1 MVVRPV
7 RFSCGKI
14 KAEKLTAGRYT
25 AKKTLLEKRGE
36 GKKTPIAVILF
47 YGQGF
52 HNPGR
57 SSDRT

>member
-14 KAEKLTAGRYT
+14 KAEKLGAGRYT
-25 AKKTLLEKRGE
+25 AKKTLIREKRRGQ
-36 GKKTPIAVILF
+36 KDSDRSSTF

-57 SSDRT
+57 SSDRA